1 MWGQKSIL
9 FKFMAREI
17 IILVLGILLVGFAF
31 VDVSETIDV
40 GLTLAIGI
48 VLVILSV
55 VKLIAS
61 KKEKTAQ
68 EITQIPQ

>member
-1 MWGQKSIL
+1 
-9 FKFMAREI
+9 MAREI

-48 VLVILSV
+48 VLLILSV

-68 EITQIPQ
+68 ATTQIPTTQIPQ